1 MFLPGWVAQ
10 VEAAQVEPERR
21 TAAPRCKCGRPSVV
35 YTSKTQRNPNRAFFG
50 CHNFKEKLPYCDFF
64 KWVDDSGNDSMEL
77 EDSRLNKL
85 ELNNAEVEFK
95 LNYMEMKLNDELQ
108 VKLNEHGMKIK
119 EQQRKMIELSMKM
132 VAEFDRVAKEIRL
145 LGRWAR
151 VFAVIVVVGA
161 ICIYVGGRLE

>member
-1 MFLPGWVAQ
+1 MNVSSGMGGSSRSSSSGTRSQ
-10 VEAAQVEPERR
+10 RR

-35 YTSKTQRNPNRAFFG
+35 YTSKTQ
-50 CHNFKEKLPYCDFF
+50 
-64 KWVDDSGNDSMEL
+64 EL

-108 VKLNEHGMKIK
+108 VKLNEHGMKIR

-132 VAEFDRVAKEIRL
+132 VAEFDRVEKEIRL

>member
-1 MFLPGWVAQ
+1 MPKLGDNPVRFRFEKMNVSSGWVAQ
-10 VEAAQVEPERR
+10 VEAAQVEPKSKKD
-21 TAAPRCKCGRPSVV
+21 KCSKVQMWEAKCCV
-35 YTSKTQRNPNRAFFG
+35 YLENSRNPNRAFFG

-108 VKLNEHGMKIK
+108 VKLNEHGMKIR
-119 EQQRKMIELSMKM
+119 EQRKK
-132 VAEFDRVAKEIRL
+132 DD
-145 LGRWAR
+145 
-151 VFAVIVVVGA
+151 
-161 ICIYVGGRLE
+161 

>member
-1 MFLPGWVAQ
+1 MGGSSGSSSSGTRSQ
-10 VEAAQVEPERR
+10 RR

-108 VKLNEHGMKIK
+108 VKLNEHGMKIREQKK
-119 EQQRKMIELSMKM
+119 ER
-132 VAEFDRVAKEIRL
+132 
-145 LGRWAR
+145 
-151 VFAVIVVVGA
+151 
-161 ICIYVGGRLE
+161 

>member
-1 MFLPGWVAQ
+1 MNVSSGMGGSSGTRSQ
-10 VEAAQVEPERR
+10 RR

-77 EDSRLNKL
+77 EDSRLN
-85 ELNNAEVEFK
+85 NAEVEFK

-108 VKLNEHGMKIK
+108 VKLNEHGMKIR
-119 EQQRKMIELSMKM
+119 EQQRKK
-132 VAEFDRVAKEIRL
+132 DD
-145 LGRWAR
+145 
-151 VFAVIVVVGA
+151 
-161 ICIYVGGRLE
+161 

>member
-1 MFLPGWVAQ
+1 MRSARTTNPFSSIIGFPTPKLGDNPVRFRFEKMNVSSGWVAQ
-10 VEAAQVEPERR
+10 VEAAQVEPE
-21 TAAPRCKCGRPSVV
+21 V
-35 YTSKTQRNPNRAFFG
+35 
-50 CHNFKEKLPYCDFF
+50 KEGQL
-64 KWVDDSGNDSMEL
+64 L
-77 EDSRLNKL
+77 QDSRLNKL

-108 VKLNEHGMKIK
+108 VKLNEHGMKIR
-119 EQQRKMIELSMKM
+119 EQRRKMIESSMKM
-132 VAEFDRVAKEIRL
+132 VAEFDRVEKEIRL

>member
-1 MFLPGWVAQ
+1 MNVSSGMGGSSGTRSQ
-10 VEAAQVEPERR
+10 RR

-108 VKLNEHGMKIK
+108 VKLNEHGMKIR
-119 EQQRKMIELSMKM
+119 EQTKK
-132 VAEFDRVAKEIRL
+132 DD
-145 LGRWAR
+145 
-151 VFAVIVVVGA
+151 
-161 ICIYVGGRLE
+161 